1 MYANNFLAKFA
12 RLYAY
17 AVFVNEF

>member
-17 AVFVNEF
+17 VVFVNEF